1 MTDMRDGW
9 WEHGADVLQF
19 VQGFPIPVFIPW
31 VQLGAAGGITVERAT
46 SRGGDTNALLSQR
59 LLTRLVPS

>member
-1 MTDMRDGW
+1 M
-9 WEHGADVLQF
+9 GAWGRRTAVCP
-19 VQGFPIPVFIPW
+19 GFPHPCVHTVGPAGAW
-31 VQLGAAGGITVERAT
+31 RLLGAAGGITVERAT